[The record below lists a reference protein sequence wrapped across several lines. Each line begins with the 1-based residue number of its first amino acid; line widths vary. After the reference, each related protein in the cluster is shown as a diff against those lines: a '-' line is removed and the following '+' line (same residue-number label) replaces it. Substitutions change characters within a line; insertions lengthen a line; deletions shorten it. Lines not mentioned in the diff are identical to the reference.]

1 MQESPFQIVIAEDN
15 AADVVLVREALKA
28 HRIDCTIHVLRDG
41 EEALAFLDMADSER
55 SEKRID
61 LLLLDLNLPKRD
73 GEEVLKKLR
82 STRHYAETPVIVMTS
97 MDAAAPEMKNVI
109 EIASVCFPKPSTLDE
124 FLNLGEIVR
133 ELLNKESHTR
143 PMKPS
148 GDAEGMA

>member
-1 MQESPFQIVIAEDN
+1 MQIEPFQIVIAEDN

-41 EEALAFLDMADSER
+41 EQALAFLDMADSER
-55 SEKRID
+55 SDKRID

-97 MDAAAPEMKNVI
+97 MDESAPEMKNVT
-109 EIASVCFPKPSTLDE
+109 E
-124 FLNLGEIVR
+124 
-133 ELLNKESHTR
+133 
-143 PMKPS
+143 
-148 GDAEGMA
+148 

>member
-1 MQESPFQIVIAEDN
+1 MQIEPFQIVIAEDN

-41 EEALAFLDMADSER
+41 EQALAFLDMADSER
-55 SEKRID
+55 SDKRID

-73 GEEVLKKLR
+73 GEEEHKKLR

-97 MDAAAPEMKNVI
+97 MDESAPEMKNVT

-124 FLNLGEIVR
+124 FLYLGEIVR
-133 ELLNKESHTR
+133 RLLNKEATLNL
-143 PMKPS
+143 
-148 GDAEGMA
+148 